1 MSYRAFKRLLGETSL
16 ERKCRF
22 LFGAGILLLITASF
36 WLYAYQT
43 EDLAYAQTTTTC
55 RVLVNPIFDKHH
67 LPFLRDQ
74 LQEQLFKSGGSDA
87 REKIKQA
94 LDDAVARRELFL
106 KAQLEAEERMHGD
119 LGMYQ
124 YRVITRESQCEDS
137 FERDLFKDFK
147 KADDPRTDASA
158 ASSPGRAASCTIMDP
173 SAPTSAAWNAITAVT
188 TSSRKTT

>member
-67 LPFLRDQ
+67 LPFLREQ
-74 LQEQLFKSGGSDA
+74 MNEQLLKGGGSDA
-87 REKIKQA
+87 KEKIKQA
-94 LDDAVARRELFL
+94 LD
-106 KAQLEAEERMHGD
+106 EA
-119 LGMYQ
+119 
-124 YRVITRESQCEDS
+124 S
-137 FERDLFKDFK
+137 
-147 KADDPRTDASA
+147 
-158 ASSPGRAASCTIMDP
+158 
-173 SAPTSAAWNAITAVT
+173 
-188 TSSRKTT
+188 